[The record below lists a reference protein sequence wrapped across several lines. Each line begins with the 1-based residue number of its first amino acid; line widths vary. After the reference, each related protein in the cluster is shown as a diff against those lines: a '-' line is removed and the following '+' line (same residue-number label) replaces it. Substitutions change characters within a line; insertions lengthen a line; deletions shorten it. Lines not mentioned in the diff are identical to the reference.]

1 MDKKFYS
8 VMFEVVTIKEVVVE
22 AESESDAEAKGWV
35 KLEAK
40 DEVLEHST
48 STNVSDIPREL
59 PECVPDEPYGPDDVW
74 HDADTLAS
82 AGWGT
87 DEDYGF
93 YGYEEEN

>member
-8 VMFEVVTIKEVVVE
+8 VVFEVVTIKEVVVE

-40 DEVLEHST
+40 DEVLDHST
-48 STNVSDIPREL
+48 TTNVSDVPREL
-59 PECVPDEPYGPDDVW
+59 PEYIPELTEPDEGW
-74 HDADTLAS
+74 MDADALSS

-93 YGYEEEN
+93 YGYEEEY

>member
-8 VMFEVVTIKEVVVE
+8 VVFEVVTIKEVVVE
-22 AESESDAEAKGWV
+22 AESERDAEAKGWV

-48 STNVSDIPREL
+48 NIFIMDVPREL
-59 PECVPDEPYGPDDVW
+59 PEYIPEPTEPDEGW
-74 HDADTLAS
+74 MDADALAS

-93 YGYEEEN
+93 YGYEEEY

>member
-8 VMFEVVTIKEVVVE
+8 VVFEVVTIKEVVVE

-40 DEVLEHST
+40 DKVLDHST
-48 STNVSDIPREL
+48 TTNVSAVPREL
-59 PECVPDEPYGPDDVW
+59 PEYIPEPTEPDEGW
-74 HDADTLAS
+74 MDADALSS

-93 YGYEEEN
+93 YGYEEEY

>member
-8 VMFEVVTIKEVVVE
+8 VVFEVVTIKEVVVE
-22 AESESDAEAKGWV
+22 AESESDAEAKGWAR
-35 KLEAK
+35 LEAK

-48 STNVSDIPREL
+48 TTNVSDVPREL
-59 PECVPDEPYGPDDVW
+59 PEYIPEPTEPDEGW
-74 HDADTLAS
+74 MDADALSS

-93 YGYEEEN
+93 YGYEEEY

>member
-8 VMFEVVTIKEVVVE
+8 VVFEVVTIKEVVVE

-40 DEVLEHST
+40 DEVLDHST
-48 STNVSDIPREL
+48 TTNVSDVPREL
-59 PECVPDEPYGPDDVW
+59 PEYIPEPTEPDEGW
-74 HDADTLAS
+74 MDADALSS

-93 YGYEEEN
+93 YGYEEEY

>member
-1 MDKKFYS
+1 MGKKFYS
-8 VMFEVVTIKEVVVE
+8 VVFEEVIIKEVVVE
-22 AESESDAEAKGWV
+22 AESEIDAEAKGWV

-48 STNVSDIPREL
+48 TTNLSDVPREL
-59 PECVPDEPYGPDDVW
+59 PEYIPEPMEPDEIW
-74 HDADTLAS
+74 MDADALAS

-93 YGYEEEN
+93 YGYEEEY